1 MTGTRSTR
9 NSLILLL
16 ILLLPAGLLCRA
28 GDAAARQVYAYKD
41 SSGVIHL
48 TDAPTDPR
56 YRPFRITG
64 SLGRA
69 NLVGRRMDVTGI
81 QRHIQSAARTH
92 GLDPALIRAVIQ
104 TESAFD
110 PYAVSLAGAKGL
122 MQLMPVTA
130 REMEVGD
137 VFDPAENI
145 RGGSRYLRYLLDR
158 YGGDLKRAL
167 AAYNI
172 GPERVAFQG
181 ALPNVDETRQYV
193 QQVMEHYR
201 RYKNGQ

>member
-1 MTGTRSTR
+1 
-9 NSLILLL
+9 LILLL

-28 GDAAARQVYAYKD
+28 GEAAARQVYVYKD

-69 NLVGRRMDVTGI
+69 NLVGRRMDVSGF

>member
-1 MTGTRSTR
+1 
-9 NSLILLL
+9 L
-16 ILLLPAGLLCRA
+16 ILLLPAGLLCRV
-28 GDAAARQVYAYKD
+28 GEAAAKQVYSYKD
-41 SSGVIHL
+41 ASGVIHL

-56 YRPFRITG
+56 FRPFRVSG

-69 NLVGRRMDVTGI
+69 NLVGRRMDQAAV
-81 QRHIQSAARTH
+81 QRHIQTAARTH

-110 PYAVSLAGAKGL
+110 PNAVSLAGAKGL

-130 REMEVGD
+130 REMEVAD

-145 RGGSRYLRYLLDR
+145 RGGSRYLRFLLNR
-158 YGGDLKRAL
+158 YGGDLRRAL

-181 ALPNVDETRQYV
+181 ALPNVSETQQYV
-193 QQVMEHYR
+193 QQVLEHYR
-201 RYKNGQ
+201 RFKNGQ